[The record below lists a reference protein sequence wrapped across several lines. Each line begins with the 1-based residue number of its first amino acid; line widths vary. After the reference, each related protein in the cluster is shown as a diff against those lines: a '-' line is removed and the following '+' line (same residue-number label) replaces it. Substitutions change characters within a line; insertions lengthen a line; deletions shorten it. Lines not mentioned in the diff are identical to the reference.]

1 MKRSKKTYLV
11 DEKDIETIAYADD
24 DEPEED
30 LFKGESIVEAVNKVF
45 DFERFK
51 NQQDSAAKKST
62 AKKIVNKYKNMKR
75 PKKKYLVDEK
85 DIETISYAD
94 EPEEDL
100 FKGENIVEAINK
112 VFDFER
118 FKKQQDSAAKKK
130 HC

>member
-1 MKRSKKTYLV
+1 
-11 DEKDIETIAYADD
+11 
-24 DEPEED
+24 
-30 LFKGESIVEAVNKVF
+30 
-45 DFERFK
+45 
-51 NQQDSAAKKST
+51 
-62 AKKIVNKYKNMKR
+62 MKR

-130 HC
+130 HR

>member
-51 NQQDSAAKKST
+51 NQQDSATKKST

-94 EPEEDL
+94 
-100 FKGENIVEAINK
+100 
-112 VFDFER
+112 
-118 FKKQQDSAAKKK
+118 
-130 HC
+130 